1 MSGNRRIQCI
11 VLTFLLC
18 FVVSAC
24 RKRDVQSNVP
34 IQELVTEY
42 VEENLTCFTVTENGI
57 VYTIGLSDETSSY
70 FIHSYDESGTV
81 DESYALPND
90 YSMIQ
95 TVTVS
100 KEKQLVYF
108 TGQGNSENISLF
120 VWNQEVNTIEKLYD
134 FTYFDSVK
142 QMLLIENK
150 IYILGLKPYSNME
163 NIQESSGYTYSGEVL
178 VYYDMDSGD
187 VYQLGIDM
195 PISMTSS
202 EAGTLVIQVYLKA
215 EGYCFIEYNHNKNS
229 FQTMHTLEKNK
240 FNYFAL
246 CNEGESVIYTYS
258 KNSRGLVLSDCSNL
272 EAEVELYADASSYT
286 TGIFYVNDKV
296 YFMNG
301 RRNVVSFPLSE
312 VQRENKEIRFV
323 STEYGMLDAPY
334 GCGYSMKRTEMD
346 LEKFSLKVLAQDPD
360 YDLCIIDA
368 MYSGSDNL
376 KENGVFYPLNDVP
389 GIYEYLEECFPYV
402 REVATKEDGTIWML
416 PVTVDIPGL
425 IVNKDKV
432 LELGI
437 SVKDQMTYKEFA
449 DMIRGIPTKDRERL
463 GILSKSLEVCFFWQY
478 FGHYTSV
485 ENEMFAQTL
494 PILRQLG
501 QVLPESPGGRREDYI
516 VDYGRSEGF
525 YVNLLS
531 QQNLTSGN
539 TVVNSIPKLS
549 SEDKNTGT
557 CTFLAVNP
565 NSSRIDETLAYL
577 ADWITYQMTE
587 EEKPLFF
594 QEINPDAGA
603 LELSIY
609 ELYRDGELVFSID
622 SDVYEEGFDE
632 MLQGN
637 KSLAEY
643 MKETQQRLMK
653 YFNE

>member
-1 MSGNRRIQCI
+1 MNVSGNRRIQCI

-215 EGYCFIEYNHNKNS
+215 EGYCFIEY
-229 FQTMHTLEKNK
+229 
-240 FNYFAL
+240 
-246 CNEGESVIYTYS
+246 V
-258 KNSRGLVLSDCSNL
+258 
-272 EAEVELYADASSYT
+272 
-286 TGIFYVNDKV
+286 
-296 YFMNG
+296 
-301 RRNVVSFPLSE
+301 PL
-312 VQRENKEIRFV
+312 
-323 STEYGMLDAPY
+323 L
-334 GCGYSMKRTEMD
+334 
-346 LEKFSLKVLAQDPD
+346 
-360 YDLCIIDA
+360 
-368 MYSGSDNL
+368 
-376 KENGVFYPLNDVP
+376 
-389 GIYEYLEECFPYV
+389 
-402 REVATKEDGTIWML
+402 
-416 PVTVDIPGL
+416 
-425 IVNKDKV
+425 
-432 LELGI
+432 
-437 SVKDQMTYKEFA
+437 
-449 DMIRGIPTKDRERL
+449 
-463 GILSKSLEVCFFWQY
+463 
-478 FGHYTSV
+478 TSV
-485 ENEMFAQTL
+485 N
-494 PILRQLG
+494 
-501 QVLPESPGGRREDYI
+501 
-516 VDYGRSEGF
+516 
-525 YVNLLS
+525 
-531 QQNLTSGN
+531 
-539 TVVNSIPKLS
+539 
-549 SEDKNTGT
+549 
-557 CTFLAVNP
+557 
-565 NSSRIDETLAYL
+565 
-577 ADWITYQMTE
+577 
-587 EEKPLFF
+587 
-594 QEINPDAGA
+594 
-603 LELSIY
+603 
-609 ELYRDGELVFSID
+609 
-622 SDVYEEGFDE
+622 
-632 MLQGN
+632 
-637 KSLAEY
+637 
-643 MKETQQRLMK
+643 
-653 YFNE
+653 